1 MNYCLFCD
9 AKMTVQSSWSRF
21 LIGEAPP
28 LLCGKCSSELTYSE
42 LPYAIFTYNPMM
54 QAMIKQYK
62 FLKDIRFAAFFARP
76 LKKKLRSQKYDI
88 IMPIP
93 MHKEMEVKRT
103 FCHMTAI
110 FEEMNL
116 SFEQLLEKTTKE
128 QQSKKTKV
136 QRESVAPLFKMKKPQ
151 NLTGKT
157 ILIVDDLLT
166 TGTTLKHAENCLMS
180 AGAKKVEKIVI
191 ISGKN

>member
-1 MNYCLFCD
+1 MSECLVCD
-9 AKMTVQSSWSRF
+9 TKMAVQSSWRRF

-28 LLCGKCSSELTYSE
+28 LLCDKCSSELTYSQ

-54 QAMIKQYK
+54 QTIMKQYK

-76 LKKKLRSQKYDI
+76 LKKKLLSQKYDL

-93 MHKEMEVKRT
+93 MHKEMEVKRS

-110 FEEMNL
+110 FEEMNQP
-116 SFEQLLEKTTKE
+116 FEQLLEKTTIE
-128 QQSKKTKV
+128 QQSKKTKI
-136 QRESVAPLFKMKKPQ
+136 QRESVAPLFKMKKPKD
-151 NLTGKT
+151 LTGKI

-166 TGTTLKHAENCLMS
+166 TGTTLKHAENCLIAS
-180 AGAKKVEKIVI
+180 GAKKVEKIVI